1 MFEMARLIHERRGML
16 KKYSKKYASLG
27 TTLAYSD
34 KPVRVFM
41 SLGAGGAT
49 DVLAHVIQPA

>member
-1 MFEMARLIHERRGML
+1 MARLIHLRRGKL
-16 KKYSKKYASLG
+16 KKYSQKYASLG

-34 KPVRVFM
+34 KPVRVFT
-41 SLGAGGAT
+41 LGAGGAA

>member
-1 MFEMARLIHERRGML
+1 MARLIHLWRGML